1 MRSALV
7 EKFEEQTEALSTLKV
22 ALGSPKY
29 FSNTQVDRIVRLLF
43 VDIDR
48 LLQLGLSS

>member
-22 ALGSPKY
+22 ALSSPKY
-29 FSNTQVDRIVRLLF
+29 FSNTQVDRTDPLYSQTAVCGHR
-43 VDIDR
+43 
-48 LLQLGLSS
+48 